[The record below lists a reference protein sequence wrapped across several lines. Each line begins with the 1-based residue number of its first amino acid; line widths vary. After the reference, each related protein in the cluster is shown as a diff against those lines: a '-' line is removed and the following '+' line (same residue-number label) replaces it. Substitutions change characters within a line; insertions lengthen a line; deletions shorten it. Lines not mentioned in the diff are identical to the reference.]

1 MRGGAGASVLA
12 VVPTLV
18 DLTALPSVAGLAA
31 ALGLLVGVEEAAASV
46 LTLDGA
52 GPRGGHCEAAA

>member
-18 DLTALPSVAGLAA
+18 DLAALSPVAGLAA
-31 ALGLLVGVEEAAASV
+31 ALGLLVGVEEAAAAV

-52 GPRGGHCEAAA
+52 GA